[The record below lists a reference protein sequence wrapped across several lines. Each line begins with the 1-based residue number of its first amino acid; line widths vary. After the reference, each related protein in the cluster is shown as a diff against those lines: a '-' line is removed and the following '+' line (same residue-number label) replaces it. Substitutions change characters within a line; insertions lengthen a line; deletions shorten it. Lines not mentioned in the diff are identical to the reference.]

1 MEEAEMRGMKEA
13 KKKKKQCDEEAEMEG
28 LNEESLQMC
37 HFIYGGKRGQ
47 GIL

>member
-1 MEEAEMRGMKEA
+1 MEEAEMRGMKEE
-13 KKKKKQCDEEAEMEG
+13 KKKKQCDEEAEMEG
-28 LNEESLQMC
+28 LNEDSLQMC